1 MSDPSIGSQSGRQN
15 LGASSYSKT
24 TAPVRTPTPAANPE
38 VASDKTAQAKAT
50 PTPETAQTKQRLTT
64 FLNKLETTWQLFNR
78 GTRESDDGALPKEKA
93 AYLDEADVPTP
104 ESLKKFRA
112 QVGSKA
118 YLAKNSSGSPS
129 TGGPK
134 ESPFADRS
142 TPKPQ
147 TSKGGGKPQ
156 GPEEKGPATRQS
168 ASGSAAGRGSSSN
181 SGPRSGATPQP
192 AGSPTSKS
200 FLAST
205 TRFGAQMRTSDAT
218 GKPGHPAQAEVL
230 GRQPVFSQSL
240 AQVNPRVTRR
250 HVSGEMPVH
259 NSFLD
264 EKHEQDSGSVSPLQL
279 FWSGGKK
286 KTSPR
291 QKLFSQQSRLS
302 FSGKGGGGDQ
312 SFEKLGNRLS
322 LQANSTA
329 AAASKTEIATRFAG
343 KAIHSLL
350 EKLYDDEDMEELD
363 EEEAVGFLGLVL
375 RLGGEFTYEHST
387 RVLDLAMELADEV
400 GIEDKVTRKEIRFGA
415 TLRDIGEFDLLLQSG
430 PNGDEKVK
438 ELGEFLGGQDML
450 RAGLLHDIG
459 KINIPKE
466 ILYKPGKLT
475 PEEYEIMKLHPIYGE
490 DIVRPIASLRYLC
503 PTIRGHHERWDGKG
517 YPDGL
522 AGDDIPMAARIIS
535 VADVFDALSA
545 ARPYKAGMEVQKVR
559 SILSEGR
566 ETHFD
571 PALVDSFLAIIER
584 RYPDLS

>member
-24 TAPVRTPTPAANPE
+24 AAPVRTPTSPLKPE
-38 VASDKTAQAKAT
+38 VPSESTPQTKAT
-50 PTPETAQTKQRLTT
+50 PAPEAAQTKQRLTT

-78 GTRESDDGALPKEKA
+78 GTRESDDGVLPKNKA

-104 ESLKKFRA
+104 ESLKKLRE

-118 YLAKNSSGSPS
+118 YLAKNSSGSPG

-134 ESPFADRS
+134 ESPFADQS
-142 TPKPQ
+142 TPKGQ
-147 TSKGGGKPQ
+147 ASKGGAKLPQ
-156 GPEEKGPATRQS
+156 GPEEKPATRQPTTGGS
-168 ASGSAAGRGSSSN
+168 KSSAAATA
-181 SGPRSGATPQP
+181 RSGATPQP
-192 AGSPTSKS
+192 SGSPTSKS

-240 AQVNPRVTRR
+240 AQVNPRVTGR

-259 NSFLD
+259 SSFLD

-291 QKLFSQQSRLS
+291 QKLFSGQSRLS
-302 FSGKGGGGDQ
+302 LSAKGGGGK
-312 SFEKLGNRLS
+312 SLATLGNRLS
-322 LQANSTA
+322 LQPNTTA
-329 AAASKTEIATRFAG
+329 ATASKAEIATRFAG

-363 EEEAVGFLGLVL
+363 EEEAVGFLGLIL
-375 RLGGEFTYEHST
+375 RLGGDFTYEHST

-400 GIEDKVTRKEIRFGA
+400 GIEDEATRKEIRFGA

-430 PNGDEKVK
+430 SNGDNKIQD
-438 ELGEFLGGQDML
+438 LGDFLGGQDML

-475 PEEYEIMKLHPIYGE
+475 AEEYEIMKMHPIYGE
-490 DIVRPIASLRYLC
+490 SIVRPIASLRYLC

-522 AGDDIPMAARIIS
+522 AGEDIPIAARIIS

-559 SILSEGR
+559 TILSEGR

-584 RYPDLS
+584 RYPEV